1 MDQSVQFFIPVLR
14 GGWMKRQRWS
24 SFFADF
30 VARASLFARDISA
43 VRGIAIA
50 VLVDLMGSLKFIERR
65 TPVTSVV
72 PRDGPIT
79 EIDHGCTGPEFA
91 IGKATRA

>member
-1 MDQSVQFFIPVLR
+1 
-14 GGWMKRQRWS
+14 MKPQRWS
-24 SFFADF
+24 NFFADF

-72 PRDGPIT
+72 PRDGLT
-79 EIDHGCTGPEFA
+79 TAIDHSCTGHA
-91 IGKATRA
+91 SVAAKATRA